1 MDPEASLPAEFSA
14 KRTRLDRD
22 GFPSILEIPVVQTVS
37 RNESQQSDQLGNGSF
52 NTRLVITQ
60 PNSKQQ
66 GHEYT
71 PWP

>member
-14 KRTRLDRD
+14 KRTGLDRD
-22 GFPSILEIPVVQTVS
+22 GFSRILEIPVVQTVS
-37 RNESQQSDQLGNGSF
+37 RNESQQSDQLDNGSF
-52 NTRLVITQ
+52 NTFPIITQ
-60 PNSKQQ
+60 PNSEQQ